1 MCRTSDDT
9 VQSIAESLSQWTSQ
23 YSFEDLPEEVANE
36 AKRCLVDMT
45 GVAIAGS
52 QHPIASLVRGQV
64 ASQYGAGPCSV
75 IGGESPASPAG
86 AALANGTSAHVLDFD
101 DVSYEGMVHA
111 TAVVWPAVLAAAEL
125 VGASGRDALTA
136 FVVAVEVEYALGRAF
151 THDLFWRGWWTT
163 GLLGA
168 IGAAVGAAKVM
179 GAKTETIRQA
189 VCIATC
195 QTTGPYVLVGSPVKP
210 VACGRAAELG
220 IQAALLAEGG
230 MTAPEDAFE
239 NQHGFIAM
247 FGNGNFQLDELE
259 KLGDHYVLSTSR
271 VAFKRYPVCAG
282 AQSGIEALISLMRDE
297 SLTSNEVIGIRC
309 DVTPDVGHYMPY
321 DRPQSVSEAQFSLP
335 FCLACAVIHNDVSVM
350 HLDDIYIRAADI
362 RNRME
367 TVEVIHSEELAALEA
382 ASADIHQPAKVSL
395 LTRDG
400 REVSAFNPAPTGI
413 PVNPVSDDDLNAK
426 FIGTSRFL
434 LSAEEAESL
443 SQRLWSLETLTS
455 TSELLRDL

>member
-179 GAKTETIRQA
+179 GLR
-189 VCIATC
+189 
-195 QTTGPYVLVGSPVKP
+195 L
-210 VACGRAAELG
+210 
-220 IQAALLAEGG
+220 
-230 MTAPEDAFE
+230 
-239 NQHGFIAM
+239 
-247 FGNGNFQLDELE
+247 
-259 KLGDHYVLSTSR
+259 
-271 VAFKRYPVCAG
+271 KRYVR
-282 AQSGIEALISLMRDE
+282 L
-297 SLTSNEVIGIRC
+297 
-309 DVTPDVGHYMPY
+309 
-321 DRPQSVSEAQFSLP
+321 SVL
-335 FCLACAVIHNDVSVM
+335 
-350 HLDDIYIRAADI
+350 R
-362 RNRME
+362 
-367 TVEVIHSEELAALEA
+367 
-382 ASADIHQPAKVSL
+382 PAKQ
-395 LTRDG
+395 
-400 REVSAFNPAPTGI
+400 PAPTYWS
-413 PVNPVSDDDLNAK
+413 VH
-426 FIGTSRFL
+426 
-434 LSAEEAESL
+434 LSNRSL
-443 SQRLWSLETLTS
+443 VAVRQSLAYRPLFW
-455 TSELLRDL
+455 LKVV